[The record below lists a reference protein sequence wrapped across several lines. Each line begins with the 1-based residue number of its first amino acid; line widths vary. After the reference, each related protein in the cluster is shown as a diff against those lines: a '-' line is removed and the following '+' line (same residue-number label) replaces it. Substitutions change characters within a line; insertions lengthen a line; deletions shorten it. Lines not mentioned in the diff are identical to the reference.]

1 MTSPTTAPIDDQT
14 AALLLRDV
22 ASETAAQLRVL
33 AHLPA
38 ADLTGETDSFGLYLL
53 LSRLADNL
61 TAAERAYRPAEEAA
75 HDPAEPP
82 QAHTALDAESALAL
96 LRGIF
101 SNQGVPS

>member
-1 MTSPTTAPIDDQT
+1 MPKSTTAPLADQT
-14 AALLLRDV
+14 AALRLRDV

-38 ADLTGETDSFGLYLL
+38 ADLTGETDQFGLYLL

-61 TAAERAYRPAEEAA
+61 DAAEIACRPAAE
-75 HDPAEPP
+75 AEPP
-82 QAHTALDAESALAL
+82 QAHEPYLDAESALAL